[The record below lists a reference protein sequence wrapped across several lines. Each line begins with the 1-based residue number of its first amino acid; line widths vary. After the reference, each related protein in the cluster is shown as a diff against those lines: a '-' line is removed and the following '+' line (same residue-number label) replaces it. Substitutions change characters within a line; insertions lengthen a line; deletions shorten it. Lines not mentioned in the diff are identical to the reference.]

1 MTKEI
6 KEKENKKTDQ
16 IKKVAANIKSGATY
30 SIQGREEYENK
41 ILNYKRIK
49 YSLITGGKNR

>member
-1 MTKEI
+1 MGKDT

-16 IKKVAANIKSGATY
+16 IKKVASNIKSGATY
-30 SIQGREEYENK
+30 SIQNREEYENK